1 MLGYNCEEVLP
12 IKNVLA
18 IENPCAL
25 GKSELSE
32 DVLRSPASR
41 FGKCDSV
48 TLGGP
53 VFNRA
58 KHKLLPNTLSCDT
71 IGNAKEI

>member
-12 IKNVLA
+12 FKNVLA
-18 IENPCAL
+18 IENLCAL
-25 GKSELSE
+25 GKSKLPE
-32 DVLRSPASR
+32 DTLRSPVSR
-41 FGKCDSV
+41 LGKCDSV
-48 TLGGP
+48 TLGGS

-58 KHKLLPNTLSCDT
+58 KHKLLPNALSCDT